1 MKKNVA
7 VIILAAGLGTRM
19 KSNKAKVLHEIQ
31 GNPMIIYV
39 VETARMVAGDNV
51 IVVIGNQAEKVREI
65 LSAKGEMIFA
75 NQEKQLGTAHA
86 ALCALPCIPDHCEEV
101 VILCGDVPL
110 ILPDTVS
117 SLVDSHLQA
126 HRDVSLLAVELQDP
140 CGYGRILFDE
150 DNQLI
155 GIIEETDASAEQKH
169 IKLVNAGIYCV
180 NKVFLMNVLPKI
192 RSNNAQA
199 ELYLTDMI
207 AIGYEEKRNMG
218 VMIAKDSQ
226 EILGINNCQDLE
238 KVDALMKKRMQI
250 IS

>member
-31 GNPMIIYV
+31 GNPMIVYV
-39 VETARMVAGDNV
+39 VETARMVAGDDV

-65 LSAKGEMIFA
+65 LSEKAEMIFA
-75 NQEKQLGTAHA
+75 YQEKQLGTAHA
-86 ALCALPCIPDHCEEV
+86 VLCALPYIPDHCKDV
-101 VILCGDVPL
+101 IILCGDVPL

-117 SLVDSHLQA
+117 SLVDGHLQA

-140 CGYGRILFDE
+140 YGYGRILFDE
-150 DNQLI
+150 ENQLI
-155 GIIEETDASAEQKH
+155 GIIEETDATAEQKR
-169 IKLVNAGIYCV
+169 IKLINAGIYCV
-180 NKVFLMNVLPKI
+180 NKAFLMKVLPKI
-192 RSNNAQA
+192 RSNNAQG

-207 AIGYEEKRNMG
+207 AIGYQEKRNMG
-218 VMIAKDSQ
+218 VMVGKDSQ
-226 EILGINNCQDLE
+226 EILGVNNCRDLE